1 MTGLNQNLSNLTN
14 SQPLC
19 FYCVIIFFVILHCL
33 GYTGIHLY
41 HNNKLMIQIKIEKS
55 AVLSQLHWF
64 MFCRLTNWPVIDDS
78 TCVWSLNTYQT
89 FITLPCS
96 YNLNFD
102 LKYVHIED
110 TIITIMDDRAQYWN
124 SFESIN
130 FMHTH
135 LIMVI
140 TQPVQTIHWWSC
152 LTSLLLDIINKEKKL
167 GAFE

>member
-1 MTGLNQNLSNLTN
+1 
-14 SQPLC
+14 
-19 FYCVIIFFVILHCL
+19 
-33 GYTGIHLY
+33 
-41 HNNKLMIQIKIEKS
+41 MISLEFEKIEKS

-78 TCVWSLNTYQT
+78 TCVWSLNTHQT

-102 LKYVHIED
+102 LRYVHIED

-167 GAFE
+167 GVFG